1 MREKM
6 RSLLVGWLASAML
19 AAAVLA
25 LAGCATEP
33 QQGRFN
39 PALFPSQATEATFDG
54 QVALLADPASPKLEV
69 LGERLADAGPV
80 HMPIGRIV
88 HEASLKA
95 FAEAFRGGARS
106 IDRIGGEPG
115 APTPIVIV
123 RVVNYVYRDRLQYL
137 IPLLFPLTLQF
148 YEKWQLDVQLVVEV
162 RLLAEDGAML
172 WSGTF
177 DSGVQIWEP
186 LVDSPIPIPI
196 ESHTEGLLRQTHET
210 AYRLMQ
216 RAARDVGE
224 WLRKERLRERRL

>member
-1 MREKM
+1 MREKR
-6 RSLLVGWLASAML
+6 RSLLVGRLARAIL

-39 PALFPSQATEATFDG
+39 PALFPAQATEASFDG
-54 QVALLADPASPKLEV
+54 QVALLADPASRALEV
-69 LGERLADAGPV
+69 LGERLGDAGPV

-88 HEASLKA
+88 HEASVKA
-95 FAEAFRGGARS
+95 FAEVFKGGARS
-106 IDRIGGEPG
+106 IDRIGDEP
-115 APTPIVIV
+115 AATTPIVAV
-123 RVVNYVYRDRLQYL
+123 RVVNYVYRDRLQYF
-137 IPLLFPLTLQF
+137 IPLLW
-148 YEKWQLDVQLVVEV
+148 YGAIEKWQLDVQLVVEV
-162 RLLAEDGAML
+162 RLLAGDGVML

-177 DSGVQIWEP
+177 DSGVEIWKP
-186 LVDSPIPIPI
+186 LVDSPIPIPM

-224 WLRKERLRERRL
+224 WLRNERLRERRL

>member
-1 MREKM
+1 MRL
-6 RSLLVGWLASAML
+6 LLVGRLARAML

-33 QQGRFN
+33 QRGSFN
-39 PALFPSQATEATFDG
+39 PALFPSQATEASFDG
-54 QVALLADPASPKLEV
+54 QVALLADPASQALEV
-69 LGERLADAGPV
+69 LGERLGDAGPV

-106 IDRIGGEPG
+106 IDRIGGEPVT
-115 APTPIVIV
+115 PMPIVTV
-123 RVVNYVYRDRLQYL
+123 RVVNYVYRDRLQYF
-137 IPLLFPLTLQF
+137 IPLLW
-148 YEKWQLDVQLVVEV
+148 YGVIEKWQLDVQLVVEV
-162 RLLAEDGAML
+162 RLLAGDGAML

-224 WLRKERLRERRL
+224 WLRDERLRERRL

>member
-1 MREKM
+1 M
-6 RSLLVGWLASAML
+6 RSLLVGRLARAVL
-19 AAAVLA
+19 AAAVFA

-33 QQGRFN
+33 QKGRFN
-39 PALFPSQATEATFDG
+39 PALFPSQAAEAAFDG
-54 QVALLADPASPKLEV
+54 QMALLADPASQALEV

-88 HEASLKA
+88 NEASLKA
-95 FAEAFRGGARS
+95 FAEAFKGGARS

-115 APTPIVIV
+115 TPTPIVTV
-123 RVVNYVYRDRLQYL
+123 RVVNYVYRDRLQYF
-137 IPLLFPLTLQF
+137 IFFPYPTL
-148 YEKWQLDVQLVVEV
+148 YVDKWQLDVQLVVEV
-162 RLLAEDGAML
+162 RLLAEHGAML

-177 DSGVQIWEP
+177 DSGVEIWKP

-224 WLRKERLRERRL
+224 WLRNERQRERRL